1 MTRQEQF
8 NMNQQQHHQDKATL
22 LERLIF
28 NNRPVVILICLLV
41 SVFLFWQ
48 ATQIRPST
56 SFEKMIPLE
65 HPFIEKMLE
74 HRNDLANLGNTV
86 RISVEATDGDIF
98 SKEYMETLRQVHDE
112 VFYIPGVDR
121 SGLKSLWSPSVRWTE
136 VTEEGFAGGEV
147 IPQTYNGSADSLDQL
162 RNNVLKSGQVGRLVA
177 NNFKSS
183 IIDIPLLESYP
194 DPQDQGRL
202 IKLDYQQFSHQLE
215 EKIRDK
221 FQAQNPNV
229 KVHIVGFA
237 KKVGDLIDGLMMVA
251 MFFGIA
257 LVITWVLLYW
267 FTWCIRSTIAVLITT
282 LVAVVWQLGLMHAV
296 GFGLDPYSMLV
307 PFLIFAIGISHGV
320 QKINGIAL
328 QSSDADNALT
338 AARRTFRQLFL
349 PGMIAILADAVGF
362 ITLLIIDIGV
372 IRELAIGASIGV
384 AVIVFTNLIL
394 LPVAISYV
402 GISKKA
408 IERSK
413 KDATREHP
421 FWRLLSNFASAKVA
435 PVSIVLALLAFGGG
449 LWYSQNLKIGDLDQG
464 APELRPDSR
473 YNQDNA
479 FIINNYST
487 SSDVLVVMVKTPT
500 EGCSVHSTMAP
511 VDELMWKM
519 ENTPGVQ
526 SAISLVTVSKQ
537 MIKGMNEGNLKWESL
552 SRNPDVLNS
561 SISRADGL
569 YNADCSLAPVLIF
582 LNDHK
587 AETLDRAVKAVQ
599 EFADTHNKEGLEF
612 LLAAGNAGI
621 EAATNEVIKSAEL
634 TILILVYICVAVM
647 CMITFRSFAA
657 TLCIVLPLVLTSVL
671 GNALMA
677 YMGIGVK
684 VATLPV
690 VALGVGIGVDYGIYI
705 YSRLESF
712 LRAGLP
718 LQEAYYQTLKST
730 GKAVLF
736 TGLCLAIGVCTWI
749 FSAIK
754 FQADMGL
761 MLTFMLLWNM
771 FGALWLLPA
780 LARFLIKPE
789 KMAGKQGGSIF
800 AH

>member
-1 MTRQEQF
+1 MTT
-8 NMNQQQHHQDKATL
+8 HHQDKATF

-41 SVFLFWQ
+41 SIFLFYQ
-48 ATQIRPST
+48 AMQVRPST
-56 SFEKMIPLE
+56 SFEKMIPLH
-65 HPFIEKMLE
+65 HPFIEKMME
-74 HRNDLANLGNTV
+74 HKNDLANLGGNTI
-86 RISVEATDGDIF
+86 RISVEAKNGDIF

-112 VFYIPGVDR
+112 VFYVPGVDR
-121 SGLKSLWSPSVRWTE
+121 SGLKSLWSPSIRWTE
-136 VTEEGFAGGEV
+136 VTEEGFSGGEV
-147 IPQTYNGSADSLDQL
+147 IPQTYDGSEASLNDL
-162 RNNVLKSGQVGRLVA
+162 RNNILKSGQIGRLVA

-183 IIDIPLLESYP
+183 IVDVPLLEVYP
-194 DPQDQGRL
+194 DPEDQGKL
-202 IKLDYQQFSHQLE
+202 LKLDYRQFSHELE

-221 FQAQNPNV
+221 YEAQNPNV
-229 KVHIVGFA
+229 DIHIVGFA
-237 KKVGDLIDGLMMVA
+237 KKVGDLIDGLIMVVA
-251 MFFGIA
+251 FFGAAFLITLVA
-257 LVITWVLLYW
+257 LYL

-282 LVAVVWQLGLMHAV
+282 LVAVIWQLGLIHLI

-413 KDATREHP
+413 RDAVRDHP
-421 FWRLLSNFASAKVA
+421 FWRVLSNFAHPVVA
-435 PVSIVLALLAFGGG
+435 PLSVVIALAGGVG
-449 LWYSQNLKIGDLDQG
+449 AYWYQKQHLQVGDLDQG

-473 YNQDNA
+473 YNQDNN
-479 FIINNYST
+479 FIIKNYST
-487 SSDVLVVMVKTPT
+487 SSDVLVVMVKTT
-500 EGCSVHSTMAP
+500 AEGCSTYDVMAP
-511 VDELMWKM
+511 IDQLMWKM
-519 ENTPGVQ
+519 NNTEGVQ

-537 MIKGMNEGNLKWESL
+537 MIKGMNEGSLKWEAL
-552 SRNPDVLNS
+552 SRNKDVLNN
-561 SISRADGL
+561 SIARAEGL
-569 YNADCSLAPVLIF
+569 FNTDCSLAPVLVF

-587 AETLDRAVKAVQ
+587 AATLKRAVKAVE
-599 EFADTHNKEGLEF
+599 EFAAENNKDNLQF
-612 LLAAGNAGI
+612 ILAAGNAGI
-621 EAATNEVIKSAEL
+621 EAATNDVIAKSEL
-634 TILILVYICVAVM
+634 TILILVYLCVAGM
-647 CMITFRSFAA
+647 CLITFRSLAA
-657 TLCIVLPLVLTSVL
+657 TVCIVLPLILTSIL
-671 GNALMA
+671 ANALMA
-677 YMGIGVK
+677 SLGIGVK

-718 LQEAYYQTLKST
+718 LQEAYYETLKST
-730 GKAVLF
+730 GRAVLF
-736 TGLCLAIGVCTWI
+736 TGLCLAIGVATWI

-761 MLTFMLLWNM
+761 MLTFMFLLNM

-789 KMAGKQGGSIF
+789 KLAGKKGGSLL

>member
-1 MTRQEQF
+1 MTSRESF
-8 NMNQQQHHQDKATL
+8 DMQHKDKATL

-28 NNRPVVILICLLV
+28 NNRPIVIAICVLV
-41 SVFLFWQ
+41 SIFLFWQ

-56 SFEKMIPLE
+56 SFEKMIPLQ
-65 HPFIEKMLE
+65 HPFIEQMLE

-86 RISVEATDGDIF
+86 RVSVESTKDDIF
-98 SKEYMETLRQVHDE
+98 DKDYMETLRQIHDE

-121 SGLKSLWSPSVRWTE
+121 AGLKSLWSPSVRWSE
-136 VTEEGFAGGEV
+136 VTEEGFSGGEV
-147 IPQTYNGSADSLDQL
+147 IPNTYNGSQDSLDTL
-162 RNNVLKSGQVGRLVA
+162 RDNVLKSGQVGRLVA

-194 DPQDQGRL
+194 DPQDPGRQV
-202 IKLDYQQFSHQLE
+202 KLDYQQFSHQLE

-229 KVHIVGFA
+229 KIHIVGFA
-237 KKVGDLIDGLMMVA
+237 KKVGDLIDGLVMVA
-251 MFFGIA
+251 MFFGVA
-257 LVITWVLLYW
+257 LVITWALLYW

-402 GISKKA
+402 GISQKA
-408 IERSK
+408 IARSK

-435 PVSIVLALLAFGGG
+435 PVSVVLALLAFVGG

-473 YNQDNA
+473 YNQDNS
-479 FIINNYST
+479 FIISNYST
-487 SSDVLVVMVKTPT
+487 SSDVLVIMVKTPA
-500 EGCSVHSTMAP
+500 ESCSIHSTMAP
-511 VDELMWKM
+511 IDELMWTM
-519 ENTPGVQ
+519 DNTPGVQ
-526 SAISLVTVSKQ
+526 STISLVTVSKQ
-537 MIKGMNEGNLKWESL
+537 VIKGMNEGSLKWETL
-552 SRNPDVLNS
+552 SRNPDILNN
-561 SISRADGL
+561 SIARADGL
-569 YNADCSLAPVLIF
+569 YNADCSLAPVLVF

-587 AETLDRAVKAVQ
+587 AETLERVTAAAKA
-599 EFADTHNKEGLEF
+599 FADSHNKEGLQF

-677 YMGIGVK
+677 FMGIGVK

-718 LQEAYYQTLKST
+718 LQEAYYETLRST

-789 KMAGKQGGSIF
+789 KLAGKEGGSIF

>member
-1 MTRQEQF
+1 MST
-8 NMNQQQHHQDKATL
+8 HHQDKATF

-28 NNRPVVILICLLV
+28 NNRPAVIVICLLV

-48 ATQIRPST
+48 AMHVRPST
-56 SFEKMIPLE
+56 SFEKMIPLH
-65 HPFIEKMLE
+65 HPYIQKMLE

-86 RISVEATDGDIF
+86 RISVEAVNGDIF
-98 SKEYMETLRQVHDE
+98 SKEYMETLRQIHDE

-147 IPQTYNGSADSLDQL
+147 IPQTYDGSEASLEEL
-162 RNNVLKSGQVGRLVA
+162 RNNVLKSGQIGRLVA

-183 IIDIPLLESYP
+183 IVDVPLLESYP
-194 DPQDQGRL
+194 DPNDQGKL
-202 IKLDYQQFSHQLE
+202 MKLDYRQFSHELE

-221 FQAQNPNV
+221 YQAQNPNV
-229 KVHIVGFA
+229 KVHVVGFA
-237 KKVGDLIDGLMMVA
+237 KKVGDLIDGLIMVV

-257 LVITWVLLYW
+257 FFITLVLLYW
-267 FTWCIRSTIAVLITT
+267 FTWCIRSTIAVLSTT
-282 LVAVVWQLGLMHAV
+282 LVAVIWQLGLMHSV

-413 KDATREHP
+413 KDAVRDHP
-421 FWRLLSNFASAKVA
+421 FWRLLSNFAHPVVA
-435 PVSIVLALLAFGGG
+435 PISVVIALIAFGGG
-449 LWYSQNLKIGDLDQG
+449 LWYGQNLKIGDLDQG

-473 YNQDNA
+473 YNQDNN

-487 SSDVLVVMVKTPT
+487 SSDVLVVMVKTGP
-500 EGCSVHSTMAP
+500 EGCSTHETLAP

-526 SAISLVTVSKQ
+526 SAISMVTVSKQ
-537 MIKGMNEGNLKWESL
+537 VIKGMNEGNLKWETL
-552 SRNPDVLNS
+552 SRNQDVLNN
-561 SISRADGL
+561 SISRAEGL
-569 YNADCSLAPVLIF
+569 YNSDCSLAPVLVF

-587 AETLDRAVKAVQ
+587 AETLTRAVTAVE
-599 EFADTHNKEGLEF
+599 EFAKDHNKDGLQF

-621 EAATNEVIKSAEL
+621 EAATNEVIAQAEL
-634 TILILVYICVAVM
+634 TILILVYICVAAM
-647 CMITFRSFAA
+647 CLITFRSIAA
-657 TLCIVLPLVLTSVL
+657 TLCIVLPLILTSVL

-677 YMGIGVK
+677 WLGIGVK

-690 VALGVGIGVDYGIYI
+690 IALGVGIGVDYGIYI

-718 LQEAYYQTLKST
+718 LQEAYYETLKST

-736 TGLCLAIGVCTWI
+736 TGLCLAIGVATWI

-789 KMAGKQGGSIF
+789 KLAGKVGGSLL

>member
-1 MTRQEQF
+1 MT
-8 NMNQQQHHQDKATL
+8 NLQHHHDKPTL

-28 NNRPVVILICLLV
+28 NNRPTVIGICLLV
-41 SVFLFWQ
+41 SIVLFWQ
-48 ATQIRPST
+48 ATLVRPST
-56 SFEKMIPLE
+56 SFEKMIPLG
-65 HPFIEKMLE
+65 HPFIQNMME

-86 RISVEATDGDIF
+86 RISVEAKQGDIF
-98 SKEYMETLRQVHDE
+98 SREYMETLRQINDE
-112 VFYIPGVDR
+112 VFYISGVDR

-147 IPQTYNGSADSLDQL
+147 IPQSYDGSQQSLDRL

-183 IIDIPLLESYP
+183 IIDVPLQEFYP
-194 DPQDQGRL
+194 DPADQGKL
-202 IKLDYQQFSHQLE
+202 LPLDYRQFSHQLE

-221 FQAQNPNV
+221 YEAQNPNV
-229 KVHIVGFA
+229 DIHIVGFA
-237 KKVGDLIDGLMMVA
+237 KKVGDLIDGLIMVV

-257 LVITWVLLYW
+257 FLITLVLLMW
-267 FTWCIRSTIAVLITT
+267 FTRCLRSTVAVLSTTLIAVI
-282 LVAVVWQLGLMHAV
+282 WQLGLMHVV

-328 QSSDADNALT
+328 QSSDAENALT

-408 IERSK
+408 VVRSK
-413 KDATREHP
+413 QDSVREHP
-421 FWRLLSNFASAKVA
+421 FWRLLSNFAAPKVA
-435 PVSIVLALLAFGGG
+435 RVSVVLALLALMGG
-449 LWYSQNLKIGDLDQG
+449 LWYGHNLKIGDLDQG

-473 YNQDNA
+473 YNQDNN

-487 SSDVLVVMVKTPT
+487 SSDVLVVMVKTPA
-500 EGCSVHSTMAP
+500 EGCSAYQTLSAIN
-511 VDELMWKM
+511 ELSWKM

-526 SAISLVTVSKQ
+526 SAVSLVTVSKQ
-537 MIKGMNEGNLKWESL
+537 VIKGMNEGNLKWESL
-552 SRNPDVLNS
+552 SRNKDVLNS

-569 YNADCSLAPVLIF
+569 YNNTCSLAPLLIF

-587 AETLDRAVKAVQ
+587 AETLDRAVHAVQ
-599 EFADTHNKEGLEF
+599 EFATTQNKEGLEF

-621 EAATNEVIKSAEL
+621 EAATNEVIKQAEL
-634 TILILVYICVAVM
+634 TILILVYVCVAVM
-647 CMITFRSFAA
+647 CMITFRSWAA

-677 YMGIGVK
+677 FMGIGVK

-718 LQEAYYQTLKST
+718 LQEAYYETLKST

-789 KMAGKQGGSIF
+789 KMAGKVGNSLF
-800 AH
+800 SH

>member
-1 MTRQEQF
+1 MSNLHDT
-8 NMNQQQHHQDKATL
+8 QQHSDDKATF

-28 NNRPVVILICLLV
+28 NNRPAVIVICLLV
-41 SVFLFWQ
+41 SILLFWQ
-48 ATQIRPST
+48 ATLVRPST
-56 SFEKMIPLE
+56 SFEKMIPLD
-65 HPFIEKMLE
+65 HPFVQNMMK

-86 RISVEATDGDIF
+86 RISVEALDGDIF
-98 SKEYMETLRQVHDE
+98 SRQYMETLREINDE

-147 IPQTYNGSADSLDQL
+147 IPQSYDGSDDSLDQL

-177 NNFKSS
+177 NDFKSS
-183 IIDIPLLESYP
+183 IVDVPLMESYP
-194 DPQDQGRL
+194 DPEDQGKL
-202 IKLDYQQFSHQLE
+202 LKLDYQQFSHQLE

-221 FQAQNPNV
+221 YQAQNPNIRI
-229 KVHIVGFA
+229 HIVGFA
-237 KKVGDLIDGLMMVA
+237 KKVGDLIDGLVMVVL
-251 MFFGIA
+251 FFGVA
-257 LVITWVLLYW
+257 FVITLVLLIW
-267 FTWCIRSTIAVLITT
+267 FTRCIRSTVAVLSTT
-282 LVAVVWQLGLMHAV
+282 LIAVVWQLGLMHVV

-328 QSSDADNALT
+328 QSSDAENALT

-394 LPVAISYV
+394 LPVAISYA
-402 GISKKA
+402 GISKRA
-408 IERSK
+408 VSRSK
-413 KDATREHP
+413 QDAVSEHS
-421 FWRLLSNFASAKVA
+421 FWRLLSGFASAKVA

-473 YNQDNA
+473 YNQDNS
-479 FIINNYST
+479 FIINHYST
-487 SSDVLVVMVKTPT
+487 SSDVLVVMVKTPR
-500 EGCSVHSTMAP
+500 EGCSAYPTMSAIN
-511 VDELMWKM
+511 ELTWKM

-537 MIKGMNEGNLKWESL
+537 VIKGMNEGNLKWEAL
-552 SRNPDVLNS
+552 SRNKDVLNS
-561 SISRADGL
+561 SIARADGL
-569 YNADCSLAPVLIF
+569 YNNDCSLAPLLVF

-587 AETLDRAVKAVQ
+587 AETLDRAVHAVQ
-599 EFADTHNKEGLEF
+599 EFAAENNREGLEF

-621 EAATNEVIKSAEL
+621 EAATNEVIKRSEL
-634 TILILVYICVAVM
+634 TILILVYICVAAM
-647 CMITFRSFAA
+647 CMITFRSWAA

-677 YMGIGVK
+677 FMGIGVK

-718 LQEAYYQTLKST
+718 LQEAYYETLKST

-789 KMAGKQGGSIF
+789 KMAGKVGNSLF
-800 AH
+800 SH

>member
-1 MTRQEQF
+1 MST
-8 NMNQQQHHQDKATL
+8 HHQDKATF

-28 NNRPVVILICLLV
+28 NNRPAVIVICLLV
-41 SVFLFWQ
+41 SIFLFWQ
-48 ATQIRPST
+48 AMHVRPST
-56 SFEKMIPLE
+56 SFEKMIPLH
-65 HPFIEKMLE
+65 HPYIQKMLE

-86 RISVEATDGDIF
+86 RISVEAVNGDIF
-98 SKEYMETLRQVHDE
+98 TKEYMETLRQIHDE

-147 IPQTYNGSADSLDQL
+147 IPQTYDGSETSLEEL
-162 RNNVLKSGQVGRLVA
+162 RNNVLKSGQIGRLVA

-183 IIDIPLLESYP
+183 IVDVPLLESYP
-194 DPQDQGRL
+194 DPNDQGKL
-202 IKLDYQQFSHQLE
+202 MKLDYRQFSHELE
-215 EKIRDK
+215 EKIREK
-221 FQAQNPNV
+221 YQAQNPNV
-229 KVHIVGFA
+229 KVHVVGFA
-237 KKVGDLIDGLMMVA
+237 KKVGDLIDGLIMVV

-257 LVITWVLLYW
+257 FLITLVLLYW
-267 FTWCIRSTIAVLITT
+267 FTWCIRSTIAVLSTT
-282 LVAVVWQLGLMHAV
+282 LVAVIWQLGLMHSV

-413 KDATREHP
+413 KDAVRDHP
-421 FWRLLSNFASAKVA
+421 FWRLLSNFAHPVVA
-435 PVSIVLALLAFGGG
+435 PISVVIALIAFGGG
-449 LWYSQNLKIGDLDQG
+449 LWYGQNLKIGDLDQG

-473 YNQDNA
+473 YNQDNN

-487 SSDVLVVMVKTPT
+487 SSDVLVVMVKTGP
-500 EGCSVHSTMAP
+500 EGCSTHETLAP

-526 SAISLVTVSKQ
+526 SAISMVTVSKQ
-537 MIKGMNEGNLKWESL
+537 VIKGMNEGNLKWETL
-552 SRNPDVLNS
+552 SRNQDVLNN
-561 SISRADGL
+561 SISRAEGL
-569 YNADCSLAPVLIF
+569 YNSDCSLAPVLVF

-587 AETLDRAVKAVQ
+587 AETLTRAVTAVE
-599 EFADTHNKEGLEF
+599 EFAKDHNKDGLQF

-621 EAATNEVIKSAEL
+621 EAATNEVIAQAEL

-647 CMITFRSFAA
+647 CLITFRSIAA
-657 TLCIVLPLVLTSVL
+657 TLCIVLPLILTSVL

-677 YMGIGVK
+677 WLGIGVK

-690 VALGVGIGVDYGIYI
+690 IALGVGIGVDYGIYI

-718 LQEAYYQTLKST
+718 LQEAYYETLKST

-736 TGLCLAIGVCTWI
+736 TGLCLAIGVATWI

-789 KMAGKQGGSIF
+789 KLAGKVGGSLL

>member
-1 MTRQEQF
+1 MSS
-8 NMNQQQHHQDKATL
+8 HHQDKATF

-28 NNRPVVILICLLV
+28 NNRPIVITLCLLV
-41 SVFLFWQ
+41 TAFLLWQ
-48 ATQIRPST
+48 ASMIRPST
-56 SFEKMIPLE
+56 SFEKMIPLD
-65 HPFIEKMLE
+65 HPFIQKMME

-86 RISVEATDGDIF
+86 RISVEAKDGDIF
-98 SKEYMETLRQVHDE
+98 SKEYMETLKQIHDE
-112 VFYIPGVDR
+112 VFYISGVDR

-136 VTEEGFAGGEV
+136 VTEEGFDGGEV
-147 IPQTYNGSADSLDQL
+147 IPQTYDGSPQSLEEL
-162 RNNVLKSGQVGRLVA
+162 RGNVLKSGQVGRLVA

-183 IIDIPLLESYP
+183 IVDVPLLESYP
-194 DPQDQGRL
+194 NPENQSEL
-202 IKLDYQQFSHQLE
+202 LKLDYRQFSHELE
-215 EKIRDK
+215 DKIRTK

-229 KVHIVGFA
+229 QIHIVGFA
-237 KKVGDLIDGLMMVA
+237 KKVGDLIDGLIMVVA
-251 MFFGIA
+251 FFGIA
-257 LVITWVLLYW
+257 LAITLVLLYW
-267 FTWCIRSTIAVLITT
+267 FSWCIRSTISVVSTT
-282 LVAVVWQLGLMHAV
+282 LIAVIWQLGLMHLV

-349 PGMIAILADAVGF
+349 PGMIAILVDAVGF
-362 ITLLIIDIGV
+362 ITLLVIDIGV

-384 AVIVFTNLIL
+384 GVIVFTNLIL
-394 LPVAISYV
+394 LPVAISYI

-408 IERSK
+408 VERSK
-413 KDATREHP
+413 KDACREHP
-421 FWRLLSNFASAKVA
+421 FWRLLSNFAHPVVA
-435 PVSIVLALLAFGGG
+435 PISVVIALTAGVGGF
-449 LWYSQNLKIGDLDQG
+449 WYQKANLQIGDLDQG

-473 YNQDNA
+473 YNQDNN
-479 FIINNYST
+479 FIISNYST
-487 SSDVLVVMVKTPT
+487 SSDVLVVMVKTAN
-500 EGCSVHSTMAP
+500 EGCSTYEAMAP
-511 VDELMWKM
+511 MDELMWRM
-519 ENTPGVQ
+519 QNTEGVQ
-526 SAISLVTVSKQ
+526 SAISMVSVSKQ
-537 MIKGMNEGNLKWESL
+537 VIKGMNEGNLKWETL
-552 SRNPDVLNS
+552 SRNPDVLNN
-561 SISRADGL
+561 SIARADGL
-569 YNADCSLAPVLIF
+569 YNADCSLAPVLVF

-587 AETLDRAVKAVQ
+587 AETLKRAVGVVQ
-599 EFADTHNKEGLEF
+599 EFADEHNKDGLEF

-621 EAATNEVIKSAEL
+621 EAATNEVIAKSEL
-634 TILILVYICVAVM
+634 IILVLVYICVAVM
-647 CMITFRSFAA
+647 CLITFRSFGAM
-657 TLCIVLPLVLTSVL
+657 LCIILPLILTSIL

-677 YMGIGVK
+677 WLGIGVK

-690 VALGVGIGVDYGIYI
+690 IALGVGIGVDYGIYI

-712 LRAGLP
+712 LRAGMT

-736 TGLCLAIGVCTWI
+736 TGLCLAIGVVTWI

-789 KMAGKQGGSIF
+789 KLAGKVGGSLF